1 MHIDSGKIYMTKDAI
16 EMEELQSSINQ
27 KRIRAGRKPLS
38 IGQLKGLKDYGIEM
52 THKAICK
59 AEDSRAPAISPAL
72 SVSDAFRTKMDV
84 ALSSA
89 DRSKGSGADGRRTDL
104 MQDLDRAGLIIME
117 KEIVAL
123 LMEKASAL
131 KDSPALYLFPD
142 EKPIVSEAEKLELL
156 QEACLRI
163 IPYLDWTIG
172 PESSSH
178 HPTMPSAVFDFK
190 HSVET
195 SGVETSPKG
204 LVARIRKR
212 AKEKVRYEVNFEPVS
227 ADHECAIKENA
238 K

>member
-1 MHIDSGKIYMTKDAI
+1 MSIADS
-16 EMEELQSSINQ
+16 
-27 KRIRAGRKPLS
+27 
-38 IGQLKGLKDYGIEM
+38 
-52 THKAICK
+52 
-59 AEDSRAPAISPAL
+59 
-72 SVSDAFRTKMDV
+72 FRRKMDV

-89 DRSKGSGADGRRTDL
+89 DQSKGGGADGRRTDL
-104 MQDLDRAGLIIME
+104 MQALDAAGLMIVE
-117 KEIVAL
+117 KEIVAS

-195 SGVETSPKG
+195 SGVDTSPKG
-204 LVARIRKR
+204 LVARIRGKANMPAGIPKSR
-212 AKEKVRYEVNFEPVS
+212 LLDPSVDK
-227 ADHECAIKENA
+227 
-238 K
+238 